1 MKKGLNV
8 SLISNFIVY
17 KRGKNGVYQQSNLAP
32 VLTMTTQFVE
42 MDALIYTAFSFSFIQ
57 MVDFYKKKYC

>member
-17 KRGKNGVYQQSNLAP
+17 KRGKKGVYQRSNLTP
-32 VLTMTTQFVE
+32 ILMMTSHFVE
-42 MDALIYTAFSFSFIQ
+42 MDVILLRCSTQKILR
-57 MVDFYKKKYC
+57 